1 MLCASA
7 WIPKGVSKTRF
18 QDEVAAEADHASNS
32 VPMDEDPDEESEKVE
47 IADVLADD
55 LDGLKFHK
63 SNRDDPYIKD
73 KDEIY
78 DEDELDDMTY
88 RDTDMPLVAL
98 RAGEDI
104 SQMEV
109 YVYEDVD
116 DDEPNIYLHH
126 ETVLPAF
133 PLCVAWSSYHPTLG
147 YSRGNLAA
155 VGSFLYGID
164 IWDLNDVDSLEP
176 LASLGGHY
184 VERSKVS
191 SSNKKKKKKAP
202 KLVPDS
208 HTGEVMSVS
217 WNPVQNEY
225 LASGAADNTVK
236 VWDVEDGSC
245 VQTLAHHS
253 DKVQAVSWHP
263 TEESL
268 LLSASFDKTVQTVD
282 VRSGDVSSRFSLTG
296 DAEKALWRSRTGAT

>member
-1 MLCASA
+1 VFWGWKVPKGDGGDLKRLTPASLVVFKMLCASA
-7 WIPKGVSKTRF
+7 WIPKGVSKTKF
-18 QDEVAAEADHASNS
+18 QEEAVEAVEAVEAAEAVETGQASVA
-32 VPMDEDPDEESEKVE
+32 VPMDEEPDEDNEKVG

-63 SNRDDPYIKD
+63 SNRDDPYIKN
-73 KDEIY
+73 KDEVY

-109 YVYEDVD
+109 YIYEDVD
-116 DDEPNIYLHH
+116 DDEPNLYLHH

-164 IWDLNDVDSLEP
+164 VWDLNDVDSLEP
-176 LASLGGHY
+176 LLSLGGHY

-191 SSNKKKKKKAP
+191 TSSKKKKKAP
-202 KLVPDS
+202 KIVPDS
-208 HTGEVMSVS
+208 HTGEV
-217 WNPVQNEY
+217 
-225 LASGAADNTVK
+225 
-236 VWDVEDGSC
+236 
-245 VQTLAHHS
+245 
-253 DKVQAVSWHP
+253 
-263 TEESL
+263 
-268 LLSASFDKTVQTVD
+268 
-282 VRSGDVSSRFSLTG
+282 RSSRF
-296 DAEKALWRSRTGAT
+296 